1 MKKILLILTFSL
13 LSSSNLFAENFKLNQ
28 FNKWLSENGYHQYL
42 TEKENPVCKSEKKY
56 SNLWYYNKCDKFQ
69 GSNNLNIKIKNKE
82 LSGTN
87 IAYHSNPNRDT
98 LIYYLWK
105 YSYRDRSQHLKEF
118 KPTNS
123 SYDFK
128 FNLIEAVSYTH
139 LTLPTKRIV

>member
-13 LSSSNLFAENFKLNQ
+13 LSSSNLFAESFKLNQ

-105 YSYRDRSQHLKEF
+105 YSYRDRSCL
-118 KPTNS
+118 
-123 SYDFK
+123 
-128 FNLIEAVSYTH
+128 LYTS
-139 LTLPTKRIV
+139 PSPRD

>member
-1 MKKILLILTFSL
+1 MKKTFLILTFSL
-13 LSSSNLFAENFKLNQ
+13 LASSNLLADEWFNQ
-28 FNKWLSENGYHQYL
+28 IKFNKWLSENGYHQYL
-42 TEKENPVCKSEKKY
+42 TE
-56 SNLWYYNKCDKFQ
+56 Q
-69 GSNNLNIKIKNKE
+69 GSNNLNIKIKNKA

-118 KPTNS
+118 KPTNN

-128 FNLIEAVSYTH
+128 FNLIEDKFIKS
-139 LTLPTKRIV
+139 K